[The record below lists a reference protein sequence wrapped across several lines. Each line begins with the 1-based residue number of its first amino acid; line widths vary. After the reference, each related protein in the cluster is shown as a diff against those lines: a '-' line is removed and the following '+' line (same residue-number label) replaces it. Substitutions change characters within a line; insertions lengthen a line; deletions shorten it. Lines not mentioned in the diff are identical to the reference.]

1 MFKRFSLIIVTLIIL
16 TNILSA
22 QRYEFKEAL
31 IRYSFE
37 DSTFNYKLIVEGK
50 LGLFDSEKG
59 VLVFGIPLQYVTTVS
74 DSLGMVHNLNS
85 NIMLNHQGLFWGDYD
100 MNSNGKY
107 KGDTRGLLG
116 VQGNKVT
123 RGFASQT
130 LISVEEELDFIE
142 TKLTFKLESV
152 PSLEVFGNE
161 SSFLNEEIEIS
172 VTITKF
178 SESN

>member
-1 MFKRFSLIIVTLIIL
+1 MGRL
-16 TNILSA
+16 
-22 QRYEFKEAL
+22 R
-31 IRYSFE
+31 
-37 DSTFNYKLIVEGK
+37 
-50 LGLFDSEKG
+50 
-59 VLVFGIPLQYVTTVS
+59 
-74 DSLGMVHNLNS
+74 LNS
-85 NIMLNHQGLFWGDYD
+85 NGQ
-100 MNSNGKY
+100 Y

-178 SESN
+178 NESN